1 MWDWLVF
8 CDCGFHS
15 VCPLMEEDKRLMDA
29 FWWERLTEG
38 ETGSSSDS
46 QGHAQYIFSLIFCWR
61 AELCILPVISLG
73 PNCDGSEED
82 NGDLLQKIPCMYC
95 HAQFPQ
101 PCSRPRA
108 PHATQDRWAM
118 VESSDKIWSTE
129 EGNGKPLQHSCL
141 ENTMNS
147 KKGKNTGHW
156 KMNSP
161 GWQVPNMLLEIS
173 GQLNPERMKRGSL
186 SKNSIQLWMW
196 LVMEVVWCCK
206 QQYCCKEPGMLGPWS
221 RQIGSGQ
228 TGDGKSE
235 HQQFRNQW
243 TKMDRNGWI

>member
-1 MWDWLVF
+1 MVSSEYFSCLSILCTHPSIQTPGNPPSFCLSRGQPEWKPQLQETNKTNQMHHSLVSMKLWAMP
-8 CDCGFHS
+8 C
-15 VCPLMEEDKRLMDA
+15 
-29 FWWERLTEG
+29 
-38 ETGSSSDS
+38 
-46 QGHAQYIFSLIFCWR
+46 R
-61 AELCILPVISLG
+61 AIQ
-73 PNCDGSEED
+73 DG
-82 NGDLLQKIPCMYC
+82 
-95 HAQFPQ
+95 
-101 PCSRPRA
+101 
-108 PHATQDRWAM
+108 WVM
-118 VESSDKIWSTE
+118 VESSDKMLSTR

-235 HQQFRNQW
+235 HGHFRNWW
-243 TKMDRNGWI
+243 TKMDCNGWI